1 MAYWLPFVIT
11 TCITNI
17 VSFFCFICGKT
28 MVNFRK
34 GGSFYCSFISYSLFY
49 LSCFILFNVLSG
61 DIFSSLL
68 TFYSSIKLLVKIK
81 KTFGMH
87 QLEVFDLSVYKSYVV
102 VILCWPKDSATGPQC
117 LVRFNCVTG
126 NKFGD
131 FLSLL
136 RACFATVVGFIT
148 ELLTD

>member
-1 MAYWLPFVIT
+1 MY
-11 TCITNI
+11 
-17 VSFFCFICGKT
+17 
-28 MVNFRK
+28 
-34 GGSFYCSFISYSLFY
+34 
-49 LSCFILFNVLSG
+49 
-61 DIFSSLL
+61 
-68 TFYSSIKLLVKIK
+68 
-81 KTFGMH
+81 

-102 VILCWPKDSATGPQC
+102 VLKDSATGPQC
-117 LVRFNCVTG
+117 LVRFDCVTG